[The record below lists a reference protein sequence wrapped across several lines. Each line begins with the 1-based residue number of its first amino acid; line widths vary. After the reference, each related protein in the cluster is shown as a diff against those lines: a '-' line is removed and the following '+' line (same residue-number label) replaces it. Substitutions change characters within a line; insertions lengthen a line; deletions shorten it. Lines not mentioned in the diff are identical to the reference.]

1 MRKLPFLNGI
11 RAFEAAARAESFA
24 KAAGELNVTPAA
36 VSRMVQLLEQRIG
49 VPLFERKANRLTL
62 TAAGRAYQ
70 GGLTPIFDQLANLTA
85 QVTALAGSRV
95 LTIGVGPTFATRW
108 LIPRLADFQRREP
121 EVEVRFATGGATVPY
136 NDEWTCGVR
145 LGDGNWP
152 GFAAERLFAA
162 DLRPV
167 CSPAT
172 AKRLRTPEDLRNVT
186 LLRVAH
192 AADEW
197 PRWFDAVALSK
208 VRARGPEFE
217 FYGQAL
223 QAAADGV
230 GVAMGISPYV
240 DDDLNA
246 GRLIAPFAQSVSKG
260 EHWYL
265 IYREAAPGRGG
276 ISGLPGLDRAR
287 RSLCASRGRSER
299 RSGRPACADRVERP
313 RRGALRR
320 STAAVGRIAP
330 GRGEQRHVIVRG
342 GIGDRMRPVA
352 RGEAG

>member
-36 VSRMVQLLEQRIG
+36 VSRMVQLLEQRLG

-167 CSPAT
+167 CAPAT

-265 IYREAAPGRGG
+265 ICRERRRDEAAFQAF
-276 ISGLPGLDRAR
+276 RAW
-287 RSLCASRGRSER
+287 
-299 RSGRPACADRVERP
+299 
-313 RRGALRR
+313 
-320 STAAVGRIAP
+320 
-330 GRGEQRHVIVRG
+330 IVRAA
-342 GIGDRMRPVA
+342 A
-352 RGEAG
+352 RSQVRRRADGYRRRK

>member
-1 MRKLPFLNGI
+1 MRKLPFLNGT

-24 KAAGELNVTPAA
+24 KAANELNVTPAA
-36 VSRMVQLLEQRIG
+36 VSRMVALLEQRIG

-70 GGLTPIFDQLANLTA
+70 SGLTPIFDQLANLTA
-85 QVTALAGSRV
+85 QVTALAESRV

-121 EVEVRFATGGATVPY
+121 EIEVRFATGGATVPY

-172 AKRLRTPEDLRNVT
+172 AKRLRTPEDLRNV
-186 LLRVAH
+186 
-192 AADEW
+192 W
-197 PRWFDAVALSK
+197 PRWFDAVELSK
-208 VRARGPEFE
+208 LRARGPEFE
-217 FYGQAL
+217 YYGQAL

-265 IYREAAPGRGG
+265 IYREGRRDEAAFQAFRAW
-276 ISGLPGLDRAR
+276 IVRAAARSQAR
-287 RSLCASRGRSER
+287 RR
-299 RSGRPACADRVERP
+299 ADRN
-313 RRGALRR
+313 RRRK
-320 STAAVGRIAP
+320 
-330 GRGEQRHVIVRG
+330 
-342 GIGDRMRPVA
+342 
-352 RGEAG
+352 